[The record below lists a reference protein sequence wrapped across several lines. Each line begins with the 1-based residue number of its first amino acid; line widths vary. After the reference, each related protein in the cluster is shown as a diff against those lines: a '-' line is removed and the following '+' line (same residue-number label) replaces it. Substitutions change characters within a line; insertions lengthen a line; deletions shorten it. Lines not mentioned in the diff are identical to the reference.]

1 VRNRFKFLGIIVL
14 TAVIGFSMSSCNN
27 PTGADDRYRNGGGG
41 GQEQPGVI
49 TWTAHPSGSPATN
62 AIYIFFSRD
71 PGSLSAGDFAITPA
85 GGSATRGALSGSGIT
100 RRLAVSNVGSGAVS
114 VSVNASNISG
124 SQTVTLFAPD
134 EGETAAI
141 TWTAAPAGSPTTT
154 HLTFSFGS
162 DPGPLQASN
171 FTIIA
176 GSGSAA
182 RGALSGSG
190 TTRTLM
196 ISNVREGSVS
206 VLINAPNI
214 SGGSLLVTLA
224 APPAA
229 AITWTVTPSGVTS
242 TGIPVPTYLDFTFS
256 SNPGVM
262 FLTQFTITAGSGS
275 ATPRGSLSGMGTTRR
290 LAISNVRAGTITVS
304 ISAPSIS
311 GSQTVT
317 IVDTG
322 YFVFNLATG
331 TITGYRGP
339 REGHLT
345 IPASLAGIP
354 VTAIGNRAFLSAWG
368 AGIGFTGV
376 TIPNSVTYIG
386 REAFRNN
393 QLTSVT
399 IPNSV
404 TSIGDYAFTVNDLTS
419 VTIPDSVT
427 TIGID
432 AFSGN
437 NLTTITIGAG
447 VNIEIGQFSDDA
459 MGNHGAAF
467 RALYNS
473 NGRLAGTY
481 VFAGGSW
488 SWQP

>member
-1 VRNRFKFLGIIVL
+1 MRNRFKFLGIIVL

-27 PTGADDRYRNGGGG
+27 PTGADDRYRNGGGWGGSG

-124 SQTVTLFAPD
+124 SQTVTLFAPG
-134 EGETAAI
+134 EGEPAAI

-196 ISNVREGSVS
+196 ISNVREGSIS

-214 SGGSLLVTLA
+214 AGGSSLVTLV
-224 APPAA
+224 APAD
-229 AITWTVTPSGVTS
+229 
-242 TGIPVPTYLDFTFS
+242 TG
-256 SNPGVM
+256 G
-262 FLTQFTITAGSGS
+262 
-275 ATPRGSLSGMGTTRR
+275 
-290 LAISNVRAGTITVS
+290 
-304 ISAPSIS
+304 
-311 GSQTVT
+311 

-322 YFVFNLATG
+322 NFWFDRATG
-331 TITGYRGP
+331 TITRYNGTRA
-339 REGHLT
+339 GHLT
-345 IPASLAGIP
+345 IPASFGGIP
-354 VTAIGNRAFLSAWG
+354 VTGIGNSAFEG
-368 AGIGFTGV
+368 
-376 TIPNSVTYIG
+376 
-386 REAFRNN
+386 N

-404 TSIGDYAFTVNDLTS
+404 TSIGSWAFAENQLASVTIPNSVTYIHWGAFAHNQLTS
-419 VTIPDSVT
+419 VTIPNSVT
-427 TIGID
+427 TIVNGAFMHNRLTSVTIPNSVTRIQNNTFRHNQLTSVTIPNSVID
-432 AFSGN
+432 IGGGAFADN
-437 NLTTITIGAG
+437 QLTSITIGANVQISEQHPAFG
-447 VNIEIGQFSDDA
+447 
-459 MGNHGAAF
+459 GNFERIYIH
-467 RALYNS
+467 L
-473 NGRLAGTY
+473 GRLAGTY
-481 VFAGGSW
+481 TRPNANSTVW
-488 SWQP
+488 TRH